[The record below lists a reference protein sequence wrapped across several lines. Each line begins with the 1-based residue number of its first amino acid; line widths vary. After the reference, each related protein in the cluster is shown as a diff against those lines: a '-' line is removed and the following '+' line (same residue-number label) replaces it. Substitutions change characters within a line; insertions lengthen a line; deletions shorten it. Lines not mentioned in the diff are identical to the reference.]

1 MNVKP
6 LEQEEDSRLPM
17 LLRHIESPFVVR
29 FYPLTTPFPLHL
41 SSIFLDHVL
50 LSIPSIFVAI

>member
-29 FYPLTTPFPLHL
+29 SYLLTAPFSLHL
-41 SSIFLDHVL
+41 LSVFLNHVL